1 MMYKRHYIRAL
12 AQSARVPVARC
23 MRPDTINETDNRTS
37 PTKVRA
43 ILFARA
49 LSQLAYRML
58 VTESV
63 STFFTPLLNTRES
76 KCIMQLNIS

>member
-37 PTKVRA
+37 PTKMRA

-49 LSQLAYRML
+49 LSQLVHRMR

-63 STFFTPLLNTRES
+63 SMIFTRRLKS
-76 KCIMQLNIS
+76 HAS